1 MGNLAI
7 TYRHIAA
14 ILSFETSNSKL
25 EPLLSDPSF
34 DWDVIVVEGSKH
46 LVLPAIYCRL
56 KSKQLLHVL
65 PEALASYLEEITT
78 INRNRNTSILKQ
90 VHFIAQLLKEH
101 HINHVFLKGSA
112 LLASGYYEDNAERM
126 VGDID
131 ILVSKPQLKMAFDL
145 IKANGYTKTFGY
157 AYETIGFRHLDR
169 LIAPNE
175 LAAIELHDALLNQKY
190 RDLIAVNKV
199 LNSKTYI
206 NDVAIPSSYY
216 LGKHQI
222 LAWQLNDRGH
232 FYYAIHLK
240 TLYDSSVLKVHT
252 HTLLLSDLSKFKFGQ
267 SYLELAK
274 YYFEEFCSV
283 LSNKHSE
290 SYRNLH
296 LKYVTNPLYKFVLKP
311 IKQAYTYIVTRL
323 KLIYYNKFYRRHLLK
338 IIFVSKK

>member
-25 EPLLSDPSF
+25 ETLLSDPSF

-56 KSKQLLHVL
+56 KAKQLLHVL
-65 PEALASYLEEITT
+65 PEELDIYLEEITS
-78 INRNRNTSILKQ
+78 INRNRNTSILNQ
-90 VHFIAQLLKEH
+90 VHFIAQLLKAND
-101 HINHVFLKGSA
+101 INHVFLKGAA

-131 ILVSKPQLKMAFDL
+131 ILVSKSQLKMAFDL
-145 IKANGYTKTFGY
+145 IKANGYTKTFGF

-169 LIAPNE
+169 LIAPNA
-175 LAAIELHDALLNQKY
+175 LAAIELHDELLLPNY
-190 RDLIAVNKV
+190 RNLIDINKV
-199 LNSKTYI
+199 LNSKTSI
-206 NDVAIPSSYY
+206 NHIAVPNSYY

-232 FYYAIHLK
+232 FYNAINLK
-240 TLYDSSVLKVHT
+240 ILYDSLVLKVHT

-267 SYLELAK
+267 SYLELAT
-274 YYFEEFCSV
+274 YYFEEFCGV
-283 LSNKHSE
+283 LSNKHSK

-296 LKYVTNPLYKFVLKP
+296 LKYVTNPFYKFILKP
-311 IKQAYTYIVTRL
+311 IKYAYIYTITRFI
-323 KLIYYNKFYRRHLLK
+323 LIFYNKFYRRHLLK